1 MIKKDELHNYI
12 REITRF
18 IITKKLD
25 LSAIKTI
32 KQQPYYHM
40 PATITDAILQ
50 AGLNYKRIVRP
61 RALRLLT
68 EYSDYKTT
76 CDFLILMQV
85 IPLQELINWKHPI
98 KIDRIK
104 KLTWFLY
111 NNGIETE
118 RDLAKWLK
126 IKNNCEK
133 LKELNGIGNKTIDYL
148 KILSGTE
155 SLAIDRHLFKFLE
168 LVGIPKYSYEETK
181 LIYEKTAKSLNIT
194 AYELDKLI
202 WSYFAKE

>member
-1 MIKKDELHNYI
+1 MIKRDELHNYI
-12 REITRF
+12 RKITRF

-25 LSAIKTI
+25 LSAIRTI

-50 AGLNYKRIVRP
+50 AGMNYKRVVWP
-61 RALRLLT
+61 RVLRLLA
-68 EYSDYKTT
+68 EYSDYRTT

-85 IPLQELINWKHPI
+85 IPLQELINWKHPV
-98 KIDRIK
+98 KINRIE

-126 IKNNCEK
+126 IKNNYEK

-155 SLAIDRHLFKFLE
+155 SFAIDRHLFKFLE